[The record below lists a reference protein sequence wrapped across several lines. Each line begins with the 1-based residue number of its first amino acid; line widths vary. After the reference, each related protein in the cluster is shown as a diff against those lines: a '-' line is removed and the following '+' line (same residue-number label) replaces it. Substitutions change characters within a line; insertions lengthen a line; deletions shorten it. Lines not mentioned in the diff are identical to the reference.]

1 MKEYF
6 KVSNRVFNLK
16 LTLSELVILIY
27 IYRCSNNS
35 KAFPSYSTIAKNC
48 HISRRTAIRVILSLE
63 SKNIIQIDRTN
74 RKANR
79 YLVTL

>member
-6 KVSNRVFNLK
+6 KVPNKVFNLK

-35 KAFPSYSTIAKNC
+35 KAFPSYTTIAENC

-63 SKNIIQIDRTN
+63 SKNIIKIDRTN
-74 RKANR
+74 RKVNH
-79 YLVTL
+79 YLVT